1 MAIKNNNET
10 EVVKKGSRYRYGPN
24 FSHRVIAEKKLGRK
38 LKPEEVVHHI
48 DEDKSNNDLDN
59 LIVFATKADHTSYH
73 NGGTIYFDDEGI
85 AHTHRKWEGQ
95 RCKVCNKELISSGIY
110 AGKYSVDYCKNCY
123 NLIRR
128 KSERPDRETLKNLI
142 RTTPFTTIGAQYK
155 VSDNAIRKWCKSYNL
170 PYRVKD
176 IKAYTDEEWKNV

>member
-1 MAIKNNNET
+1 MTIVNGYKAENIKKDSVTGYE
-10 EVVKKGSRYRYGPN
+10 YGLKY
-24 FSHRVIAEKKLGRK
+24 SHRIIAEKKLGRK

-48 DEDKSNNDLDN
+48 DEDKSNNDPDN

-85 AHTHRKWEGQ
+85 AHTHRKQE
-95 RCKVCNKELISSGIY
+95 NKYCIICGKKLSELSRASTKYCEDCFHLIS
-110 AGKYSVDYCKNCY
+110 
-123 NLIRR
+123 R
-128 KSERPDRETLKNLI
+128 KVKRPDRETLKNLI